1 MMTMF
6 LYDTNIVSELVK
18 PIPNPG
24 VMALSQ
30 SINQVYLSVI
40 TIEEIFYGLTAKQA
54 TRTMQRIEAFLQSQ
68 AVVLPVTDE
77 IARRAG
83 ELRGL
88 LRTRGQTRTQADML
102 IAATA
107 QLHQL
112 TVVTRNVKD
121 FESCGVP
128 LLNPFE

>member
-1 MMTMF
+1 MF
-6 LYDTNIVSELVK
+6 LYDTNIVSELVR

-24 VMALSQ
+24 VIALSQ
-30 SINQVYLSVI
+30 SLNQVCLSVI
-40 TIEEIFYGLTAKQA
+40 TIEEIFYGLTAKRA
-54 TRTMQRIEAFLQSQ
+54 TRTVQRIESFLQSQ
-68 AVVLPVTDE
+68 AVILPVTDE
-77 IARRAG
+77 ISRRAG

-88 LRTRGQTRTQADML
+88 LRTRGQTRPQADML

-107 QLHQL
+107 QHHQL
-112 TVVTRNVKD
+112 TVVTRNVRD

>member
-1 MMTMF
+1 
-6 LYDTNIVSELVK
+6 
-18 PIPNPG
+18 
-24 VMALSQ
+24 MALSQ